1 MGVAAPQ
8 ASKGARSSV
17 ARATERIRS
26 CMSVTATPRTDE
38 GDEESESEEVEVEE
52 EAEGEESSEEEAE
65 N

>member
-1 MGVAAPQ
+1 MGVVAPQ

-26 CMSVTATPRTDE
+26 CMSVTESPRTDE
-38 GDEESESEEVEVEE
+38 EDEESESEVEVEE
-52 EAEGEESSEEEAE
+52 EAEEEESSEEEAE